1 MGGAL
6 WGGVRPALAWPFSF
20 PGLAVGARWR
30 KLGGGTEYV
39 HIYTA
44 LPPAPSGVGDAA
56 ESSANFP
63 SGREDMIGMADAVRG
78 EQVPFS
84 PGSPGQ
90 VRGGHEGTSR
100 AWWMPEEVGEPGVTS
115 PTSRP
120 GSGSEMLSPAGADA
134 LPRAGAQVPL
144 L

>member
-20 PGLAVGARWR
+20 LGLAVGARWR

-63 SGREDMIGMADAVRG
+63 SGREDMIGMADAVEGSRSL
-78 EQVPFS
+78 S
-84 PGSPGQ
+84 PRDPRARCVEATKGLAE
-90 VRGGHEGTSR
+90 RGGCQR
-100 AWWMPEEVGEPGVTS
+100 
-115 PTSRP
+115 R
-120 GSGSEMLSPAGADA
+120 
-134 LPRAGAQVPL
+134 
-144 L
+144 